1 MKWFEA
7 WVKLVSD
14 TILASFP
21 GPCSTASDRKSGRD
35 VVTKLLTLV
44 LYM

>member
-7 WVKLVSD
+7 RVKLVSD

-21 GPCSTASDRKSGRD
+21 DPCSTASDRKSGRG
-35 VVTKLLTLV
+35 VAPKLLTLV